1 MSASRPVGI
10 NTTLTTGTGS
20 TQSSAMQQ
28 QCDSLRIVAESAGVY
43 VTYGGN
49 PTATNENFYVSTAY
63 SSEISLG
70 PVSAQRVVGITTGT
84 TTTIDFPQGTG
95 SPFDVGDYV
104 TLTVSG
110 QSNFDFEHQE
120 VTAVN
125 NTSGVGGYF
134 STRITVNYNSSSVT
148 DVFTSPD
155 ATLRKS
161 FKVAVKT
168 ESGTGK
174 AFIQQVQRS

>member
-10 NTTLTTGTGS
+10 NTTLSTSTTS
-20 TQSSAMQQ
+20 AQSSAFQQ

-49 PTATNENFYVSTAY
+49 PTATNENFYVSSYDTA
-63 SSEISLG
+63 EISLG
-70 PVSAQRVVGITTGT
+70 PVSAQRVVNVTPGT
-84 TTTIDFPQGTG
+84 STIIDFPEGTG
-95 SPFDVGDYV
+95 SPFDVGDIV
-104 TLTVSG
+104 TLTASS
-110 QSNFDFEHQE
+110 QSQFNFEHQT

-125 NTSGVGGYF
+125 NTANVGGYF
-134 STRITVNYNSSSVT
+134 STRITVSYNSSSVT
-148 DVFTSPD
+148 DTFTDPD

-174 AFIQQVQRS
+174 AYIQQVQRS